1 MRRLTGKGGNLPGLI
16 LACLLGACLLYAVG
30 VEVGQSG
37 PRVVVPAGVARV
49 SFGTMGRAAPADAGQ
64 ARPGDY
70 LKAVPRSVRALDQHR
85 VLIEGFMIPVQNEGR
100 GVREFLLVPNQA
112 SCCFG
117 FPLRATDVVVVHMA
131 GQPAES
137 LRDRVL
143 ATVGRLHVREQW
155 SGPFLGSL
163 YQMDGESVVA
173 EAPAMP
179 LTRPP
184 DPGLE

>member
-1 MRRLTGKGGNLPGLI
+1 MRLPGMLF
-16 LACLLGACLLYAVG
+16 ASLLGACMIYAVG
-30 VEVGQSG
+30 VEVAQSG
-37 PRVVVPAGVARV
+37 PRVGVPAGVARI
-49 SFGTMGRAAPADAGQ
+49 SFGALGRAAPADSGQ
-64 ARPGDY
+64 SRRGDY
-70 LKAVPRSVRALDQHR
+70 LRAAPRSVRALDQQR
-85 VLIEGFMIPVQNEGR
+85 VLIEGFMIPLQNEGHA
-100 GVREFLLVPNQA
+100 VREFLLVPSQA

-117 FPLRATDVVVVHMA
+117 FPLRATDLVVVHMT

-143 ATVGRLHVREQW
+143 AVVGRLHVREQW
-155 SGPFLGSL
+155 SGPSLGSL

-184 DPGLE
+184 DPGQE

>member
-1 MRRLTGKGGNLPGLI
+1 MNLPGKLVAS
-16 LACLLGACLLYAVG
+16 LMGTCLVYAVG
-30 VEVGQSG
+30 VEVAQTA
-37 PRVVVPAGVARV
+37 PRAALPAGAARV
-49 SFGTMGRAAPADAGQ
+49 SFADLGRALPVDPER

-70 LKAVPRSVRALDQHR
+70 LRAVPRAVLGRDQQR
-85 VLIEGFMIPVQNEGR
+85 VLLQGFMIPTRVEDK
-100 GVREFLLVPNQA
+100 GVREFLLVRNQA